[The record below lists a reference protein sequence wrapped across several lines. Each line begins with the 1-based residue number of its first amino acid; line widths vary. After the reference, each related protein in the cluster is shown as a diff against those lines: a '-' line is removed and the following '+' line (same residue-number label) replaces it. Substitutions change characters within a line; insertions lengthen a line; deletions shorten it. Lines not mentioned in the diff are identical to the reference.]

1 MLLLV
6 VAYSVGQSECTFEDK
21 TTMSKQILVV
31 EDHGVLLELLGRSLT
46 LRGWNTILAGS
57 GVEALKKLEDYLP
70 NVILTDMRMPAMN
83 GIELVQIL
91 KGHPVYRNIPIL
103 AVSGASSRQVRQR
116 CLTAGCD
123 DFIAKPFAISVI
135 DKALMDLVSAER
147 QNRYAGS
154 DSTT

>member
-57 GVEALKKLEDYLP
+57 GVEALKKP
-70 NVILTDMRMPAMN
+70 
-83 GIELVQIL
+83 
-91 KGHPVYRNIPIL
+91 
-103 AVSGASSRQVRQR
+103 
-116 CLTAGCD
+116 
-123 DFIAKPFAISVI
+123 
-135 DKALMDLVSAER
+135 
-147 QNRYAGS
+147 
-154 DSTT
+154 

>member
-1 MLLLV
+1 
-6 VAYSVGQSECTFEDK
+6 
-21 TTMSKQILVV
+21 MSKQILVV
-31 EDHGVLLELLGRSLT
+31 EDHGVLLELLGRTFT

-103 AVSGASSRQVRQR
+103 AVSGASSRQVRQQ
-116 CLTAGCD
+116 LSYGG
-123 DFIAKPFAISVI
+123 
-135 DKALMDLVSAER
+135 L
-147 QNRYAGS
+147 
-154 DSTT
+154 

>member
-1 MLLLV
+1 VLGNQNGV
-6 VAYSVGQSECTFEDK
+6 SEDK
-21 TTMSKQILVV
+21 ITMSKKILVV
-31 EDHGVLLELLGRSLT
+31 EDHGVLLELLGKSLT
-46 LRGWNTILAGS
+46 LRGWDTTLAGS

-91 KGHPVYRNIPIL
+91 KGHPVYRSIPIL
-103 AVSGASSRQVRQR
+103 AVSGAASRQVRQQ
-116 CLTAGCD
+116 CLTAGCG

-147 QNRYAGS
+147 QNRSAGS

>member
-103 AVSGASSRQVRQR
+103 AVSGASSRQVRQQ

-123 DFIAKPFAISVI
+123 DFIAKPFAISVV